1 MRKYFSAF
9 RSLPYK
15 YKIPIIIYILWGLSI
30 CLDFFL
36 GLSTFLT
43 TIYIYSFAALVL
55 LALSRKLNLS
65 ANFKLL
71 MFSVL
76 LALFGAEFILRFIVK
91 YPITY
96 SEKRGEGYYSVYKS
110 PSRDYI
116 QFKLLGI
123 RKDFHTL
130 EFDSGE
136 VRNYECSD
144 YHYPDE
150 NCNALGLRGK
160 LPAKNKKVVLFLGDS
175 FTEGVG
181 APTDSSIPFLVNKH
195 IVAGDSNAAVLNGGI
210 SGNDMFFDWKMLQ
223 KLAPLYALKQVVF
236 ISNTTDIG
244 DVLVRGGNERFC
256 PNGNLSYNPAPWW
269 EPLYSV
275 SFVFRLIMHNA
286 LKLNYLLLT
295 PEEEQ
300 IRKQAAAD
308 KMTALLKNEIVP
320 WANSHGVPVLVVLIP
335 LYPDISAT
343 EGDYNRLYNGF
354 KSVPGIQLLNCMP
367 AIKSQTNIPGL
378 YWPTDGHFRPAGY
391 NIISQYIINSGL
403 L

>member
-1 MRKYFSAF
+1 MRKYFSSF

-15 YKIPIIIYILWGLSI
+15 YKIPVIIYIVWGLSI

-36 GLSTFLT
+36 GVSSFLT
-43 TIYIYSFAALVL
+43 TIYIYSIAALAL
-55 LALSRKLNLS
+55 LAISRKLNMS

-76 LALFGAEFILRFIVK
+76 LALFGAEFVLRFIVK
-91 YPITY
+91 YPVTY
-96 SEKRGEGYYSVYKS
+96 SEKRGEGYYSIYKS

-116 QFKLLGI
+116 QFKLLSN
-123 RKDFHTL
+123 RKNFHTL

-144 YHYPDE
+144 YHFPDE
-150 NCNALGLRGK
+150 NCNALGLRGR

-181 APTDSSIPFLVNKH
+181 APADSSIPFLVNKH
-195 IVAGDSNAAVLNGGI
+195 ITAADSNAAVLNGGVA
-210 SGNDMFFDWKMLQ
+210 GNDMFFDWKMLQ
-223 KLAPLYALKQVVF
+223 KLSPRYPIKQVVF

-256 PNGNLSYNPAPWW
+256 PNGNLSYNAAPWW
-269 EPLYSV
+269 EPIYSV

-295 PEEEQ
+295 PEQEQ
-300 IRKQAAAD
+300 IQKQDAAN
-308 KMTALLKNEIVP
+308 KMALLLKNEILP
-320 WANSHGVPVLVVLIP
+320 WAKSRNIPVLVVLIP
-335 LYPDISAT
+335 MYPDIGT
-343 EGDYNRLYNGF
+343 TNGDYSRLYNAL
-354 KSVPGIQLLNCMP
+354 KSVPGLQLLDCMP
-367 AIKSQTNIPGL
+367 AIETQANVHDL
-378 YWPTDGHFRPAGY
+378 YWPMDGHFKPVGY